1 MSCWK
6 KINTAPA
13 SSSADLM
20 SIMDEELAHKMQS
33 EEESKYN
40 RAFRTGGSKEA
51 PHKTK
56 EEKVAEGEGE
66 GEELT
71 DEEIARRL
79 QAEEDGLANAPKEGD
94 EKAGEGEEL
103 TDEEL
108 ARRLQAEEDDLAYA
122 LRLQAEWERADPDFA
137 EALALDNAW
146 QRHYTPSKAISSAEA
161 GWYDDYGN
169 GEEDDDEEEYYEEDY
184 ADLDGNEGDEDSVVY
199 TASGARPVVLSAAQA
214 ARVPAYATKH
224 DAIVNGRKNAEDA
237 AAFVDANFG
246 GDGLLPNRAY
256 NALREHSKRAAATR
270 VRVKEAKSDPARRDM
285 VLDTEARLTLQSLL
299 NTGVI
304 ADLSGTLSSGK
315 EANVYHAY
323 SGEPEQAR
331 EALAGASGGRRMA
344 ASISPEYALKVF
356 KTVKEFHNR
365 AVYLGDE
372 ALGGVGSGQHSHR
385 VIRLWAQKELRNL
398 IRLRRAGVPCPLPLG
413 LFGTAVLAMEFLGR
427 EGRAA
432 PMLRD
437 VGALRGGRWGRIY
450 AETVRIMRAMYQ
462 RARLVHADLS
472 EYNLL
477 YHEGRVWVIDVAQ
490 SVPYDHRNATVFLR
504 RDCQTITAFFRK
516 KAGAVGGV
524 LTLREL
530 FEYVTDPTIPQDEEG
545 ARLNALLQRAAARG
559 PGLSDEVR
567 SEEAVFM
574 DAYIPPSLNEV
585 VSSEALDEL
594 ADPGDDPVASSHLAL
609 HGLHPGDLG
618 GNHYDD
624 DGNDDDDD
632 GGDYNVIP
640 EKYHDDDDGDSDD
653 DDN

>member
-13 SSSADLM
+13 SSSTDLM
-20 SIMDEELAHKMQS
+20 SIMDEEIAHKMQS

-40 RAFRTGGSKEA
+40 KMFKTGRVKETA
-51 PHKTK
+51 PKK
-56 EEKVAEGEGE
+56 EEKVIEE
-66 GEELT
+66 EELT
-71 DEEIARRL
+71 DEELARRL
-79 QAEEDGLANAPKEGD
+79 QAEEDGLVEGSKKTGE
-94 EKAGEGEEL
+94 EKAPGVEEEEL

-161 GWYDDYGN
+161 GEAADEDYG
-169 GEEDDDEEEYYEEDY
+169 DEEYYEEDY

-331 EALAGASGGRRMA
+331 CALAGASGGRRMA

-365 AVYLGDE
+365 AVYLGEE
-372 ALGGVGSGQHSHR
+372 ALGGAGSGQHSHR
-385 VIRLWAQKELRNL
+385 VIRQWAQKELRNL
-398 IRLRRAGVPCPLPLG
+398 IRLRRVGVPCPLPLG
-413 LFGTAVLAMEFLGR
+413 LFGSAVLAMEFLGR
-427 EGRAA
+427 EGRPA

-437 VGALRGGRWGRIY
+437 VGALRAGKWGRIY
-450 AETVRIMRAMYQ
+450 AETVRIMRSMYQ

-504 RDCQTITAFFRK
+504 RDCQTITTFFRK
-516 KAGAVGGV
+516 KAAGGLVAGV

-530 FEYVTDPTIPQDEEG
+530 FEYVTDPAIPQDEEG

-559 PGLSDEVR
+559 PALSEEVK

-609 HGLHPGDLG
+609 HGLHKDDLG
-618 GNHYDD
+618 KGNGNNNNNDD
-624 DGNDDDDD
+624 DDNDDDD
-632 GGDYNVIP
+632 GGDYNVMP
-640 EKYHDDDDGDSDD
+640 EKYHDDDGDGDDAY
-653 DDN
+653 